1 MAIIGESRGGI
12 DKEMGDEERNEEEND
27 GKEGIKLEM
36 EGEIW
41 IVEEKKWEQWLEKM
55 DKLYKKKENEY

>member
-1 MAIIGESRGGI
+1 MATIGESRGGI

-36 EGEIW
+36 EREIW

>member
-1 MAIIGESRGGI
+1 MNEEVAIIGESRGGI

-41 IVEEKKWEQWLEKM
+41 IVEEKKMGTMIGE
-55 DKLYKKKENEY
+55 DG

>member
-1 MAIIGESRGGI
+1 MNEEVATIGESRGGI

-36 EGEIW
+36 EGEI
-41 IVEEKKWEQWLEKM
+41 
-55 DKLYKKKENEY
+55 